1 MSTKLPRL
9 TPLAEA
15 EMTDE
20 VRAIVAPS
28 IGGFGRVLNIFATL
42 ARHPKLLKRFQLFG
56 ALMLS
61 GQLPARERE
70 LLILRTAWNCGADYE
85 WGHHDAIGRAVGLT
99 PDEVARVADGP
110 DAPGWDPF
118 DRTLL
123 RAADELHSR
132 QRIGDAVWSTL
143 AQRYDEQQLIELPM
157 LVGEYTMLAYV
168 LNSLQ
173 VQRDEGLAAMP
184 RRA

>member
-1 MSTKLPRL
+1 MNAAGGTPGPLRPATDLGQHRAMSTKTPRL

-70 LLILRTAWNCGADYE
+70 LLILRTAWNCDAEYE

-110 DAPGWDPF
+110 DAPGLGPV
-118 DRTLL
+118 RPH
-123 RAADELHSR
+123 AA
-132 QRIGDAVWSTL
+132 
-143 AQRYDEQQLIELPM
+143 
-157 LVGEYTMLAYV
+157 
-168 LNSLQ
+168 
-173 VQRDEGLAAMP
+173 P
-184 RRA
+184 RRRRAPCPPADRRRRRGARSPSATTSSS